1 MELPLFAAASLLR
14 KGKQSL
20 KEMPQLG
27 SQPSQSCGIDLT
39 EKQCRGNKIAALRQ
53 GSIKAFIR

>member
-1 MELPLFAAASLLR
+1 MGLPLLAAASLLR

-20 KEMPQLG
+20 KEMLQLG
-27 SQPSQSCGIDLT
+27 SQASQSRRIDLT

-53 GSIKAFIR
+53 GSIKALIR